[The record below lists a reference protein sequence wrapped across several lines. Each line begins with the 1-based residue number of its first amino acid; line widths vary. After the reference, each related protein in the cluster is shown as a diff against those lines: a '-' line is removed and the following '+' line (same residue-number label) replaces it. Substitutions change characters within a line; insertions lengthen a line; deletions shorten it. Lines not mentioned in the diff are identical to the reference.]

1 MALAHDGS
9 VPSVQIRTVPNPNHC
24 LVHVGVNLSGPTPAG
39 R

>member
-1 MALAHDGS
+1 MARGDDGS

-24 LVHVGVNLSGPTPAG
+24 IGHVGVNLSRPTPAG